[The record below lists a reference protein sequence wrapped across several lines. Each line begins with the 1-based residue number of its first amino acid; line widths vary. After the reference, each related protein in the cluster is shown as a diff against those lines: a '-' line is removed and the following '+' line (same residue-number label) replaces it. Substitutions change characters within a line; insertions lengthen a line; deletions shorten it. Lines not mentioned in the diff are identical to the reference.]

1 MNNNDDDVYLKYPA
15 KCSEWEL
22 YHPYKPSLKAFWK
35 YSLKL
40 NETMMRHIDYN
51 ASEMVKREI
60 NKFDIDKYYVRNMF
74 RGGFFMKYPVKSV
87 SMIDTI
93 WKAYNFDPWDRVFP
107 YFMEDSESDYY
118 KNCNNKSRYAY
129 CVIYNDSIITSS
141 YYKDS
146 YKQQGYTESLI
157 NNKVPRMIITTT
169 SLEGVTIACLD
180 VVKGVNV

>member
-1 MNNNDDDVYLKYPA
+1 MNNDDVYLKYPA

-22 YHPYKPSLKAFWK
+22 YHPYKPSMNNMGADV

-51 ASEMVKREI
+51 ASEMVRRGI
-60 NKFDIDKYYVRNMF
+60 SRFDNIDKYYVRNMF
-74 RGGFFMKYPVKSV
+74 RGGVFMKYPVKSLG
-87 SMIDTI
+87 MIDTI
-93 WKAYNFDPWDRVFP
+93 WKVYNFDPWDRVFP

-118 KNCNNKSRYAY
+118 KSCDNKSRYAY
-129 CVIYNDSIITSS
+129 CVIYNDIIVTSN
-141 YYKDS
+141 YYKNG
-146 YKQQGYTESLI
+146 YKHGYRESLI

-180 VVKGVNV
+180 IVEG

>member
-1 MNNNDDDVYLKYPA
+1 MNNNDDVYLKYPA

-22 YHPYKPSLKAFWK
+22 YHPYKPSMNNIYK
-35 YSLKL
+35 YIYGLKL
-40 NETMMRHIDYN
+40 NETMMRYIDYS
-51 ASEMVKREI
+51 ASDMVRREI

-74 RGGFFMKYPVKSV
+74 RGNFFIRFPSKSLSV
-87 SMIDTI
+87 INTI
-93 WKAYNFDPWDRVFP
+93 WKAYNFDPWGRVFP

-129 CVIYNDSIITSS
+129 CVIYNDDIVTSS

-146 YKQQGYTESLI
+146 YKHHGYKESLI
-157 NNKVPRMIITTT
+157 NNRVPRMILTTT

-180 VVKGVNV
+180 VVEG